1 MSSIVLQKA
10 ETPRLSLLLNWY
22 ANPYHTPVFI
32 AHHLG
37 FYQEEKINLAIMET
51 TDPSDVT
58 DLIGQNKVDIALKA
72 MIHTYAARAKG
83 YQVVSTGTLFH
94 EPPTGIIF
102 LKSSGIKG
110 FEDIKGKR
118 IGYIGRFGKI
128 MIDDLARRAGIDA
141 NAYETVRVGMNVTDA
156 ILTGKVD
163 AGMGIGC
170 FQKVELEHMSGQ
182 EAGILRVDELAGLG
196 CCCFCSILFLV
207 HESFMI
213 ANPDTVQGFMR
224 ATQRGMDWT
233 LSNPEK
239 AWELL
244 CDKIPSLRTE
254 LYNKIYVSCLPYFS
268 RDLVNVDRDWEKVG
282 LYARQLGITD
292 DSFDSLSCYT
302 NDYLPERPYASY
314 QPLDGCYIA
323 DQMSQKNINPTL

>member
-1 MSSIVLQKA
+1 MSSIVFQKT

-22 ANPYHTPVFI
+22 ANPYHTPIFI
-32 AHHLG
+32 AQQLG
-37 FYQEEKINLAIMET
+37 FYEEEGIFPGIMET

-83 YQVVSTGTLFH
+83 YKVVSTGTLFH

-118 IGYIGRFGKI
+118 IGYIGSFGKI
-128 MIDDLARRAGIDA
+128 IIDDLARRAGINVGD
-141 NAYETVRVGMNVTDA
+141 YETVRVGMNLTDA
-156 ILTGKVD
+156 IMKGTVD

-170 FQKVELEHMSGQ
+170 FQQVELEHVSGQ
-182 EAGILRVDELAGLG
+182 ETGMLRVDELAGLG

-207 HESFMI
+207 HESYL
-213 ANPDTVQGFMR
+213 AKNPDTVAGFMR
-224 ATQRGMDWT
+224 ATQRGMHWT
-233 LSNPEK
+233 LENPEK
-239 AWELL
+239 AWEML

-254 LYNKIYVSCLPYFS
+254 VFQKIYISCLPYFS

-282 LYARQLGITD
+282 VYAQQLGITD
-292 DSFDSLSCYT
+292 GSMDSLSCYT
-302 NDYLPERPYASY
+302 NDYLPERPHAELE
-314 QPLDGCYIA
+314 PLDGHYISEQISLQRKA
-323 DQMSQKNINPTL
+323 V